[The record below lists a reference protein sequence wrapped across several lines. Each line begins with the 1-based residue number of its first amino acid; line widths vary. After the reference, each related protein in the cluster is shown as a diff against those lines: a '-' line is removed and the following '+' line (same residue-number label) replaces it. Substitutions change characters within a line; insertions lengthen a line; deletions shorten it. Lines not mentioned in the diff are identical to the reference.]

1 MTGVPKIAVKDTSIV
16 ASNIRGE
23 KKAIPILKGTSIL
36 INIVGT
42 HYNRTY
48 LVFSR
53 CLVHILMMKLNV
65 LPYKIPFQLV
75 TGLTRMHSTLHGFS
89 KIGLV
94 MLFCRSVPVRNSSF
108 FFQNLPFFT
117 IKYAGARACLG
128 RKYVDLTPFPSKHF
142 QKNAISFS
150 FSFFFTGRFAE
161 SESIAALAMLVS
173 HYKFTIKVEPKFAGE
188 TFEERKSRIL
198 SLRQVLT
205 LTYVLKKPLYFMS
218 GLIKMNIFFFRPVR
232 IPITFTRR

>member
-1 MTGVPKIAVKDTSIV
+1 
-16 ASNIRGE
+16 
-23 KKAIPILKGTSIL
+23 
-36 INIVGT
+36 
-42 HYNRTY
+42 
-48 LVFSR
+48 
-53 CLVHILMMKLNV
+53 
-65 LPYKIPFQLV
+65 
-75 TGLTRMHSTLHGFS
+75 
-89 KIGLV
+89 
-94 MLFCRSVPVRNSSF
+94 MLFLF
-108 FFQNLPFFT
+108 FF
-117 IKYAGARACLG
+117 
-128 RKYVDLTPFPSKHF
+128 
-142 QKNAISFS
+142 
-150 FSFFFTGRFAE
+150 FFFTGRFAE